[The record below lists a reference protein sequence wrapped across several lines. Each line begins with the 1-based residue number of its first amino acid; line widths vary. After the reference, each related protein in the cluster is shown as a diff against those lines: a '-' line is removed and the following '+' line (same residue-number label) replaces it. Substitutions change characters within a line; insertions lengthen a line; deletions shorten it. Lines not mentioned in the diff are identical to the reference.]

1 MSDRHWWSFMIS
13 AIAASTTL
21 IMHIPMILQILFA
34 LMFLD
39 LILTKLVAKNW
50 DEILKRLAQ
59 MTGTFAL
66 LAALRVSESVL
77 GFAAMD
83 YTAVFFIV
91 HELLAIVEKAAMLG
105 VPIPERVRRML
116 VALREESDEQQDRS
130 QTQSHTE
137 NSH

>member
-77 GFAAMD
+77 GFAAME

-91 HELLAIVEKAAMLG
+91 HELLAIVEKAAKLG

-116 VALREESDEQQDRS
+116 VALREEPDEQQDRP

>member
-77 GFAAMD
+77 GFAAME